1 MGGARETVVQVVR
14 EWFEQA
20 LIETVLGAQS
30 LQGSSQWPLADV
42 ARLWDE
48 EALTA
53 AVLQRYHI
61 DQNIKRSLGMKLG
74 TLKVEKL
81 AA

>member
-1 MGGARETVVQVVR
+1 MVDE
-14 EWFEQA
+14 
-20 LIETVLGAQS
+20 VL
-30 LQGSSQWPLADV
+30 V
-42 ARLWDE
+42 E

-61 DQNIKRSLGMKLG
+61 DMSVKRTLGSRLG
-74 TLKVEKL
+74 STKERP